1 MKVLFVQTGGTIDKD
16 YPKGADSYHFEIRD
30 PAIKRIL
37 DKTQPTFEW
46 RIVTALQK
54 DSLDID
60 HVDRQA
66 VVDICREAAEDK
78 IVVTHGTDTMRLTAE
93 ALEVLTDKTIV
104 LTGALRPERFTNS
117 DADFNIGTAL
127 GALNVLPPGVYIAMS
142 GRVLPWR
149 HLRKEPKTG
158 NFHLV
163 EDSSD

>member
-1 MKVLFVQTGGTIDKD
+1 MNVLFVQTGGTIDKD
-16 YPKGADSYHFEIRD
+16 YPKGADSYHFEIKD

-37 DKTQPTFEW
+37 DKTEPTFQY

-60 HVDRQA
+60 HVDRQK
-66 VVDICREAAEDK
+66 VVDICQQAEEDK

-93 ALEVLTDKTIV
+93 ALEKITNKTIV
-104 LTGALRPERFTNS
+104 ITGALRPERFSNS

-142 GRVLPWR
+142 GRVLPWQ
-149 HLRKEPKTG
+149 HLKKDPKTG

-163 EDSSD
+163 EKSTE